1 MGSRAEML
9 CLLALCFGNARDIGE
24 MRFGLVAGP
33 AKDLEVFGFIIAAKG
48 QRDDV
53 IDVPRLARVDALG
66 TSCTGARPVEE
77 ERQAEGRGK
86 GGAPHSIGPQCGRC
100 LIRWT

>member
-48 QRDDV
+48 
-53 IDVPRLARVDALG
+53 
-66 TSCTGARPVEE
+66 
-77 ERQAEGRGK
+77 
-86 GGAPHSIGPQCGRC
+86 
-100 LIRWT
+100 